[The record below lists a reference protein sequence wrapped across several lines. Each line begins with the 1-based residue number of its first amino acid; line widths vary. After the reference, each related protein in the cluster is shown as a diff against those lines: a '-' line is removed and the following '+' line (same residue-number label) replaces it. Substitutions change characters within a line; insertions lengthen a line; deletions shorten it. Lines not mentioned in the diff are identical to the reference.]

1 MENDYNFFDN
11 APANFSLC
19 FKSECASAGECL
31 RELAGRDLSKERVN
45 LTIINPLLT
54 DTAGESACKFFR
66 HKPVA
71 DRHGWGVRLQ
81 VFPESGESACGLRLQ
96 TGNGSNTC
104 REGAERAFRH
114 LRSGVPAQLLLLVAG
129 RKADVP
135 RHASQDSIH
144 LDTERPARFC
154 RVRPL

>member
-1 MENDYNFFDN
+1 MLQERMRFGGRMPAGTGWARFGQRAGQSDN
-11 APANFSLC
+11 
-19 FKSECASAGECL
+19 
-31 RELAGRDLSKERVN
+31 
-45 LTIINPLLT
+45 
-54 DTAGESACKFFR
+54 
-66 HKPVA
+66 HKPIA
-71 DRHGWGVRLQ
+71 GRHGWGVRLQ